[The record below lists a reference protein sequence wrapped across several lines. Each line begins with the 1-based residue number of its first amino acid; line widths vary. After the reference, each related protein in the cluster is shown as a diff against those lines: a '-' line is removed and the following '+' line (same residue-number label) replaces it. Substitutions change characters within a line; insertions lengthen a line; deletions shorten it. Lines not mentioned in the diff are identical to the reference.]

1 MRTVGGVVAA
11 LLIGDQSQRRR
22 HIQHGLGQGDP
33 QEQAHL
39 GDAEREGRMR
49 VQARYLTWRGQ
60 GAGGRG
66 AQDPPLSGS
75 GVVASEPGNDERG

>member
-1 MRTVGGVVAA
+1 MGAIGSVVVA

-22 HIQHGLGQGDP
+22 QIQHGLGQGDP

-39 GDAEREGRMR
+39 SDTKRKGGMR
-49 VQARYLTWRGQ
+49 VQAGHFSRCGQ
-60 GAGGRG
+60 GLRGRR

-75 GVVASEPGNDERG
+75 GVVASEPESDGPE